1 MAVIASLFIP
11 GPGSMISGR
20 GGKGTAILISYIV
33 SILLTLL
40 VVGFILAPIVWIG
53 GMVMGY
59 QDAQKWNRDHG
70 ILS

>member
-1 MAVIASLFIP
+1 VI
-11 GPGSMISGR
+11 G
-20 GGKGTAILISYIV
+20 LI
-33 SILLTLL
+33 T
-40 VVGFILAPIVWIG
+40 APIVWIV